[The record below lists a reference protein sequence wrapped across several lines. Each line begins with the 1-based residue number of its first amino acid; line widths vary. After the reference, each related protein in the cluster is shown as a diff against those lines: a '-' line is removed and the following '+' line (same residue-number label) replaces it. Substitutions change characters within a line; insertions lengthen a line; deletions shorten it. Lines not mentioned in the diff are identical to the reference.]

1 MDRVTSG
8 DLCMEPVI
16 LLYHSQVGE
25 VGQAVFLP
33 LQAPGVVRL
42 VFSIVVSDQSGSHTG
57 EVRVMEAL

>member
-1 MDRVTSG
+1 
-8 DLCMEPVI
+8 MEPVI